1 MNNII
6 EWMIENKIAE
16 NNFSAAHIAN
26 GLKLA
31 GLDPAE
37 QEARCRLYRAWRPK
51 TDKKNDIPPWQ
62 AYELAIAGIDPRDIQ
77 ERQIMFSEH
86 TCMYCGESLPTIEIA
101 MEHAGQCSVMR
112 EEPQTPDLDDEWQEV
127 I

>member
-31 GLDPAE
+31 GIDQAE
-37 QEARCRLYRAWRPK
+37 QEARCRLYRLWRPK
-51 TDKKNDIPPWQ
+51 TNKKDMLPTYQ
-62 AYELAIAGIDPRDIQ
+62 AYELAIAGIDPKEIL
-77 ERQIMFSEH
+77 ERQIDMKIDAQNNE
-86 TCMYCGESLPTIEIA
+86 
-101 MEHAGQCSVMR
+101 
-112 EEPQTPDLDDEWQEV
+112 
-127 I
+127 